1 MNGYDLELFN
11 RFLDALKEVNIEW
24 KLTELDGD
32 FNYTAIVKEKEISIT
47 LKSSNVIIFEIAKQF
62 SHVISHGNPLQKKIL
77 DLVGHTEYYCEF
89 NSDAVNYMLSIV
101 NQNKELS
108 EDDIAILSNFFKV
121 KKYEYQNKLLV
132 KSGRSYESYSF
143 KDEDYKFE
151 VILSES
157 NRGIIRLKITD
168 DKLITCDYNV
178 SKNDMELYMAI
189 LSFIDRKD
197 ILYSFPYWLSK
208 YFIRIVG

>member
-62 SHVISHGNPLQKKIL
+62 SHVISQGNPLQKKIL

-89 NSDAVNYMLSIV
+89 NSEAVNYMLSIV

-108 EDDIAILSNFFKV
+108 EDDIAILSNFFKI
-121 KKYEYQNKLLV
+121 KKYEYQNKNPMTQPCHLHNLKYLLSHFGV
-132 KSGRSYESYSF
+132 RVATNPTLHQILVLKFLWHNSGKPYLTYLQNEYH
-143 KDEDYKFE
+143 
-151 VILSES
+151 L
-157 NRGIIRLKITD
+157 
-168 DKLITCDYNV
+168 
-178 SKNDMELYMAI
+178 SKN
-189 LSFIDRKD
+189 
-197 ILYSFPYWLSK
+197 
-208 YFIRIVG
+208 

>member
-24 KLTELDGD
+24 KLTKLGGD

-62 SHVISHGNPLQKKIL
+62 SHVISQGNPLQKKIL

-108 EDDIAILSNFFKV
+108 EDDIAILSNFFKI

>member
-62 SHVISHGNPLQKKIL
+62 SHVISQGNPLQKKIL

-89 NSDAVNYMLSIV
+89 NSEAVNYMLSIV

-108 EDDIAILSNFFKV
+108 EDDIAILSNFFKI

-132 KSGRSYESYSF
+132 KRGRSYESYSF